1 MDVGTWDLNH
11 NLKNAASITKHFFF
25 VKCNC
30 YLSDKIAKL
39 MVSPKFQHRNNSWKT
54 HVSHPQSLGDN
65 WVSCVMATV
74 RARSLGALTS
84 QFSAICT
91 TYACAAETYWVTSAH
106 GHLFTECPAQLAECQ
121 TAHLI
126 PIFWRMTLPF
136 VPSSTQ
142 RKKCECILSAFKK
155 ADFTLPGFIPLGI
168 QASDDHHKKS
178 KINQGCR

>member
-1 MDVGTWDLNH
+1 MDVGTWDFNH
-11 NLKNAASITKHFFF
+11 NLRNAVCSITKHFFF

-39 MVSPKFQHRNNSWKT
+39 MVSPKFQHRNDNSRKT
-54 HVSHPQSLGDN
+54 HVSQPQSLGDN

-74 RARSLGALTS
+74 RARSLAALTS
-84 QFSAICT
+84 QFSAIST

-136 VPSSTQ
+136 VPSSAQ

-155 ADFTLPGFIPLGI
+155 ALVNGLWFAWIYTLRNSGFRRSQP
-168 QASDDHHKKS
+168 KS
-178 KINQGCR
+178 

>member
-1 MDVGTWDLNH
+1 
-11 NLKNAASITKHFFF
+11 
-25 VKCNC
+25 
-30 YLSDKIAKL
+30 
-39 MVSPKFQHRNNSWKT
+39 MVSPNFNTTGNNSWKT

-136 VPSSTQ
+136 VSFLRQHSA
-142 RKKCECILSAFKK
+142 KKVSAYFGLSKK
-155 ADFTLPGFIPLGI
+155 ALVRSHVITTPLEKWEIFWPWRNETKNGT
-168 QASDDHHKKS
+168 
-178 KINQGCR
+178 